1 MTSNPGAGTMEEP
14 LGKTDLVVRFAGEA
28 GVVTSAESLAA
39 TAAQAGYHVQTYA
52 TYPSQ
57 ILGGPV
63 HTQVHISTCPTLSDG
78 DDVDVLVAFSEDGF
92 NNHKDALV
100 SDGVIIYNSGEFD
113 PPGDSHSFGLP
124 FDEIA

>member
-1 MTSNPGAGTMEEP
+1 MGMMEEP

-52 TYPSQ
+52 TFPSQ
-57 ILGGPV
+57 IFGRPV
-63 HTQVHISTCPTLSDG
+63 HTLVHISTTPTLSDG

-92 NNHKDALV
+92 NNHKDDLVPDAGRGALEHHV
-100 SDGVIIYNSGEFD
+100 PGGAVLDGIPDRRPTLSLI
-113 PPGDSHSFGLP
+113 P
-124 FDEIA
+124 I